1 MAQTHSFPTR
11 AARPLVAGKKLGI
24 ALVAGSAILWSFGG
38 TIARFITVEDPWT
51 VVFWRALFAAT
62 FIFGFMLWRDGVR
75 GTFQMFRAMGFPG
88 LGVATCFAIASSSFV
103 IALQHT
109 TVANILLIQ
118 AAAPLFAALLAWVI
132 FGEKVNLATG
142 IAIAAVIFGVGVM
155 VSSSFT
161 GKVSPIG
168 DGLALV
174 IVVLFSCAI
183 VITRHSPQVRMT
195 PAMCLA
201 TAMSCCAAFL
211 LSGPVAVSAPDL
223 GWLYLFGAINL
234 GLGLAMF
241 ATGARLIP
249 AALAALVGTLEP
261 ALGPI
266 WVWLVHGEVPGTL
279 TIIGGSIVFAALVAH
294 ILTDWRRQKALPDT
308 IPSP

>member
-88 LGVATCFAIASSSFV
+88 LGVATCF
-103 IALQHT
+103 
-109 TVANILLIQ
+109 
-118 AAAPLFAALLAWVI
+118 
-132 FGEKVNLATG
+132 
-142 IAIAAVIFGVGVM
+142 AIAAVIFGVGVM

-308 IPSP
+308 IPIP